1 MLKFKSVRWKN
12 LLSTGSSFTE
22 ILLDRNT
29 NTLVVGENGAGKS
42 SVLDALCFVLYG
54 KPFRKIKKDQLINS
68 INGRDVVVEIEFEIY
83 NKKYKIIRGIKPT
96 IFEIYQND
104 VLLDQD
110 AASRD
115 YQEYLEKNILRM
127 NMKSFTQ
134 IVILGS
140 SSFVPFMQLPAGI
153 RREVIEDLL
162 DIRIFSTMSVLLK
175 DRVSSNKDDIL
186 TNKNEIQNSVDILEL
201 HEKQKKKNSE
211 KKNEL
216 VIISNQRISELQ
228 FNINRANEEIAVVQ
242 SDIDNLLIDIEDES
256 KVINRI
262 SKIESLENDL
272 ESTKTKAKKTIK
284 FYEEHDNCPTCT
296 QTIDALIKSRKIEER
311 QSALDKISDAL
322 IVLGKELSETQ
333 NRYQEISKINRDIKD
348 KQYRITNAL
357 SASVLTDQREIS
369 ILQKQISDTTTDKET
384 ETDIEIHQIE
394 NRLSELRLIK
404 EQLLHKK
411 ELYELAGI
419 ILRDGG
425 IKSRIIKQY
434 IPIMNSLINK
444 YLASMDFFVKFQ
456 LNESFEETI
465 LSRHRDDFTYDS
477 FSEGEKMRI
486 DLALL
491 FTWRTIARMKNSA
504 NTNLLILD
512 EVFDASLDANGCE
525 EFLKLIHSLE
535 DANVFVISHKGTQ
548 LHDKFRSIL
557 KFEKFKNFSRISPI
571 NE

>member
-12 LLSTGSSFTE
+12 LLSTGSAFTE

-104 VLLDQD
+104 ILLDQD

-175 DRVSSNKDDIL
+175 DRISSNKDEIL

-211 KKNEL
+211 KKNEF
-216 VIISNQRISELQ
+216 IIASNERISELHL
-228 FNINRANEEIAVVQ
+228 NISRVNEEIAIVQ
-242 SDIDNLLIDIEDES
+242 SEIDKLLIDIKDES
-256 KVINRI
+256 KVIKRI
-262 SKIESLENDL
+262 SKIESLESDL

-296 QTIDALIKSRKIEER
+296 QTIDALIKSQKIEEK
-311 QSALDKISDAL
+311 QSSLDKINDAL
-322 IVLGKELSETQ
+322 ILLGKELSETQ
-333 NRYQEISKINRDIKD
+333 NRYQKISEINKNIKD
-348 KQYRITNAL
+348 KERSIVIDL
-357 SASVLTDQREIS
+357 SSSVLADQREIS
-369 ILQKQISDTTTDKET
+369 ILQKQITDTTTDKET
-384 ETDIEIHQIE
+384 DNAVEIDQIE
-394 NRLSELRLIK
+394 KRLCELKLIK

-444 YLASMDFFVKFQ
+444 YLAAMDFFVKFQ

-535 DANVFVISHKGTQ
+535 DANVFVISHKGDILQ
-548 LHDKFRSIL
+548 DKFRSTI
-557 KFEKFKNFSRISPI
+557 KFEKHKNFSRISA
-571 NE
+571 

>member
-12 LLSTGSSFTE
+12 LLSTGSAFTE

-68 INGRDVVVEIEFEIY
+68 INGREVVVEIEFEIY
-83 NKKYKIIRGIKPT
+83 SKQYKIIRGIKPT
-96 IFEIYQND
+96 IFEIYQNG

-140 SSFVPFMQLPAGI
+140 SSFVPFMQLPAGV

-175 DRVSSNKDDIL
+175 DRISGNKDNIL
-186 TNKNEIQNSVDILEL
+186 TNKNDIQNSTDILEL

-211 KKNEL
+211 KKNEIVAL
-216 VIISNQRISELQ
+216 AIDRISELQ
-228 FNINRANEEIAVVQ
+228 SNIDRVNGEITIVQNE
-242 SDIDNLLIDIEDES
+242 IDDLLISIQDES
-256 KVINRI
+256 KVIKRI
-262 SKIESLENDL
+262 SKIELLESDL

-296 QTIDALIKSRKIEER
+296 QTIDASIKSTKISEK
-311 QSALDKISDAL
+311 QSTLDKISDAL
-322 IVLGKELSETQ
+322 IVLGKELSQTQ
-333 NRYQEISKINRDIKD
+333 NRQQEISEVNRNIKG
-348 KQYRITNAL
+348 KERRITNDL
-357 SASVLTDQREIS
+357 SASVLADQREIA
-369 ILQKQISDTTTDKET
+369 ILQKQISNTTADKET
-384 ETDIEIHQIE
+384 ETDVKIDEIQK
-394 NRLSELRLIK
+394 RLDELKLTK
-404 EQLLHKK
+404 DLLLHKK

-444 YLASMDFFVKFQ
+444 YLAAMDFFVKFQ
-456 LNESFEETI
+456 LDESFEETI

-535 DANVFVISHKGTQ
+535 DANVFVISHKGDIMQ
-548 LHDKFRSIL
+548 DKFRSTI
-557 KFEKFKNFSRISPI
+557 KFEKHKNFSRISL
-571 NE
+571 

>member
-12 LLSTGSSFTE
+12 LLSTGSAFTE

-96 IFEIYQND
+96 IFEIYQNG

-175 DRVSSNKDDIL
+175 DRISGNKDDIL
-186 TNKNEIQNSVDILEL
+186 SNKNQIQNSIDILEL
-201 HEKQKKKNSE
+201 HEKQKQKNSE

-216 VIISNQRISELQ
+216 IIVSNERISELH
-228 FNINRANEEIAVVQ
+228 FNINRVNEEIAIVQ
-242 SDIDNLLIDIEDES
+242 SEIDKLLIDIKDES
-256 KVINRI
+256 KVIKRI
-262 SKIESLENDL
+262 SKIESLESDL

-296 QTIDALIKSRKIEER
+296 QTIDALIKSQKIEEK
-311 QSALDKISDAL
+311 QSSLDKINDAL
-322 IVLGKELSETQ
+322 ILLGKELSETQ
-333 NRYQEISKINRDIKD
+333 NRYQKISEINKNIKD
-348 KQYRITNAL
+348 KERSIVIDL
-357 SASVLTDQREIS
+357 SSSVLADQREIT

-384 ETDIEIHQIE
+384 ETDVEIDEIEK
-394 NRLSELRLIK
+394 RVSDLKLIK

-535 DANVFVISHKGTQ
+535 DANVFVISHKGDILQ
-548 LHDKFRSIL
+548 DKFRSTI
-557 KFEKFKNFSRISPI
+557 KFEKHKNFSRIST
-571 NE
+571 

>member
-12 LLSTGSSFTE
+12 LLSTGSAFTE

-54 KPFRKIKKDQLINS
+54 KPFRKIKKDQLLNS
-68 INGRDVVVEIEFEIY
+68 INGRELIVEIEFEIY
-83 NKKYKIIRGIKPT
+83 NKQYKIIRGIKPT

-211 KKNEL
+211 KKNEF
-216 VIISNQRISELQ
+216 IIVSNERISELQ
-228 FNINRANEEIAVVQ
+228 FNIDRVNKEIAIVQ
-242 SDIDNLLIDIEDES
+242 SEIDKLLIDIEDES

-333 NRYQEISKINRDIKD
+333 NRYQEISKINKDIKD

-535 DANVFVISHKGTQ
+535 DANVFVISHKGDILQ
-548 LHDKFRSIL
+548 DKFRSTI
-557 KFEKFKNFSRISPI
+557 KFEKHKNFSRISV
-571 NE
+571 

>member
-22 ILLDRNT
+22 ILLDRNI

-535 DANVFVISHKGTQ
+535 NANVFVISHKGDILQ
-548 LHDKFRSIL
+548 DKFRSTI
-557 KFEKFKNFSRISPI
+557 KFEKHKNFSRISL
-571 NE
+571 

>member
-1 MLKFKSVRWKN
+1 
-12 LLSTGSSFTE
+12 
-22 ILLDRNT
+22 
-29 NTLVVGENGAGKS
+29 
-42 SVLDALCFVLYG
+42 
-54 KPFRKIKKDQLINS
+54 
-68 INGRDVVVEIEFEIY
+68 
-83 NKKYKIIRGIKPT
+83 
-96 IFEIYQND
+96 
-104 VLLDQD
+104 
-110 AASRD
+110 
-115 YQEYLEKNILRM
+115 
-127 NMKSFTQ
+127 
-134 IVILGS
+134 
-140 SSFVPFMQLPAGI
+140 MQLPAGI

-175 DRVSSNKDDIL
+175 DRISNNKDEIL
-186 TNKNEIQNSVDILEL
+186 TNKSEIQNSADILEL
-201 HEKQKKKNSE
+201 HEKQKQKNSE
-211 KKNEL
+211 KKNE
-216 VIISNQRISELQ
+216 IIIVSNERISELQ
-228 FNINRANEEIAVVQ
+228 FNINRANEEIVIVQ
-242 SDIDNLLIDIEDES
+242 SEIDKLFVDIEDAS
-256 KVINRI
+256 KVIKRI
-262 SKIESLENDL
+262 SKIESLESDL

-284 FYEEHDNCPTCT
+284 FYEDNDNCPTCT
-296 QTIDALIKSRKIEER
+296 QTIDALIKSKKIEEK
-311 QSALDKISDAL
+311 QSSLVKISDAL
-322 IVLGKELSETQ
+322 VLLGKELSETQ
-333 NRYQEISKINRDIKD
+333 NRNREISEINKNIKD
-348 KQYRITNAL
+348 KERRITNDL
-357 SASVLTDQREIS
+357 STSVLADQREITV
-369 ILQKQISDTTTDKET
+369 LQKQIENTTTDKET
-384 ETDIEIHQIE
+384 GNAVEIDQAE
-394 NRLSELRLIK
+394 KRLCELKLIK

-535 DANVFVISHKGTQ
+535 DANVFVISHKGDILQ
-548 LHDKFRSIL
+548 DKFRSTI
-557 KFEKFKNFSRISPI
+557 KFEKHKNFSRISA
-571 NE
+571 

>member
-1 MLKFKSVRWKN
+1 MLKFRSVRWKN

-54 KPFRKIKKDQLINS
+54 KPFRKIKKDQLLNS
-68 INGRDVVVEIEFEIY
+68 INGRELIVEIEFEIY
-83 NKKYKIIRGIKPT
+83 NKQYKIIRGIKPT
-96 IFEIYQND
+96 IFEIYQNGI
-104 VLLDQD
+104 LLDQA

-175 DRVSSNKDDIL
+175 DRVSSNKDNIL
-186 TNKNEIQNSVDILEL
+186 INKNEIENSIDILKL

-211 KKNEL
+211 KKNEFI
-216 VIISNQRISELQ
+216 IISNERISELHS
-228 FNINRANEEIAVVQ
+228 NISRVDKEIAIVQ
-242 SDIDNLLIDIEDES
+242 SEIDKLLIDVKDES
-256 KVINRI
+256 KVIKRI
-262 SKIESLENDL
+262 SKIESLESDL
-272 ESTKTKAKKTIK
+272 ESTKIKAKKTIK

-296 QTIDALIKSRKIEER
+296 QTIDVLIKSKKIEEK
-311 QSALDKISDAL
+311 QSSLDKINDAL
-322 IVLGKELSETQ
+322 ILLAKELSETQ
-333 NRYQEISKINRDIKD
+333 NRYQEISEINKNIKG
-348 KQYRITNAL
+348 KERSITNDL
-357 SASVLTDQREIS
+357 SSSVLADQREIS
-369 ILQKQISDTTTDKET
+369 ILQKQITDTTTDKET
-384 ETDIEIHQIE
+384 DNAVEIDQIE
-394 NRLSELRLIK
+394 NRLCELRLIK
-404 EQLLHKK
+404 DQLLHKK

-419 ILRDGG
+419 ILKDGG

-477 FSEGEKMRI
+477 FSEGEKMRL

-535 DANVFVISHKGTQ
+535 DTNVFVISHKGDILQ
-548 LHDKFRSIL
+548 DKFRSTI
-557 KFEKFKNFSRISPI
+557 KFEKHKNFSRISA
-571 NE
+571 

>member
-12 LLSTGSSFTE
+12 LLSTGSAFTE

-104 VLLDQD
+104 ILLDQD

-175 DRVSSNKDDIL
+175 DRISSNKDEIL
-186 TNKNEIQNSVDILEL
+186 TNKNEIQNSADILEL
-201 HEKQKKKNSE
+201 HEKQKQKNNE
-211 KKNEL
+211 KKNE
-216 VIISNQRISELQ
+216 IIMISNERISELQ
-228 FNINRANEEIAVVQ
+228 FNINRANEEITVVQ
-242 SDIDNLLIDIEDES
+242 SEIDKLFVDIEDES
-256 KVINRI
+256 KVIKRI
-262 SKIESLENDL
+262 SKIESLESDL

-284 FYEEHDNCPTCT
+284 FYEDNDNCPTCT
-296 QTIDALIKSRKIEER
+296 QTIDVLIKSKKIEEK
-311 QSALDKISDAL
+311 QSSLDKISDAL
-322 IVLGKELSETQ
+322 ILLGKELSETQ
-333 NRYQEISKINRDIKD
+333 NRYQEISEINKDIKS
-348 KQYRITNAL
+348 KERRITNDL
-357 SASVLTDQREIS
+357 SASVLADQREITV
-369 ILQKQISDTTTDKET
+369 LQKQITDTTTDKET
-384 ETDIEIHQIE
+384 DNTVEIDQIE
-394 NRLSELRLIK
+394 KRLCELKLIK

-444 YLASMDFFVKFQ
+444 YLAAMDFFVKFQ

-535 DANVFVISHKGTQ
+535 DANVFVISHKGDILQ
-548 LHDKFRSIL
+548 DKFRSTI
-557 KFEKFKNFSRISPI
+557 KFEKHKNFSRISA
-571 NE
+571 

>member
-12 LLSTGSSFTE
+12 LLSTGSAFTE

-175 DRVSSNKDDIL
+175 DRISGNKDDIL
-186 TNKNEIQNSVDILEL
+186 SNKNQIQNSIDILEL
-201 HEKQKKKNSE
+201 HEKQKQKNSE

-216 VIISNQRISELQ
+216 IIVSNERISELH
-228 FNINRANEEIAVVQ
+228 FNINRVNEEIAIVQ
-242 SDIDNLLIDIEDES
+242 SEIDKLLIDIKDES
-256 KVINRI
+256 KVIKRI
-262 SKIESLENDL
+262 SKIESLESDL

-296 QTIDALIKSRKIEER
+296 QTIDALIKSQKIEEK
-311 QSALDKISDAL
+311 QSSLDKINDAL
-322 IVLGKELSETQ
+322 ILLGKELSETQ
-333 NRYQEISKINRDIKD
+333 NRYQKISEINKNIKD
-348 KQYRITNAL
+348 KERSIVIDL
-357 SASVLTDQREIS
+357 SSSVLADQREIT

-384 ETDIEIHQIE
+384 ETDVEIDEIEK
-394 NRLSELRLIK
+394 RVSDLKLIK

-491 FTWRTIARMKNSA
+491 FTWRTIARMKDSA

-535 DANVFVISHKGTQ
+535 DANVFVISHKGDILQ
-548 LHDKFRSIL
+548 DKFRSTI
-557 KFEKFKNFSRISPI
+557 KFEKHKNFSRIST
-571 NE
+571 

>member
-12 LLSTGSSFTE
+12 LLSTGSAFTE

-175 DRVSSNKDDIL
+175 DRISSNKDEIL
-186 TNKNEIQNSVDILEL
+186 TNKNEIQNSADILEL
-201 HEKQKKKNSE
+201 HEKQKQKNSE

-216 VIISNQRISELQ
+216 IIVSNERISELH
-228 FNINRANEEIAVVQ
+228 FNINRVNEEIAIVQ
-242 SDIDNLLIDIEDES
+242 SEIDKLLIDIKDES
-256 KVINRI
+256 KVIKRI
-262 SKIESLENDL
+262 SKIESLESDL

-296 QTIDALIKSRKIEER
+296 QTIDALIKSQKIEEK
-311 QSALDKISDAL
+311 QSSLDKINDAL
-322 IVLGKELSETQ
+322 ILLGKELSETQ
-333 NRYQEISKINRDIKD
+333 NRYQKISEINKNIKD
-348 KQYRITNAL
+348 KERSIVIDL
-357 SASVLTDQREIS
+357 SSSVLADQREIT

-384 ETDIEIHQIE
+384 ETDVEIDEIEK
-394 NRLSELRLIK
+394 RVSDLKLIK

-535 DANVFVISHKGTQ
+535 DANVFVISHKGDILQ
-548 LHDKFRSIL
+548 DKFRSTI
-557 KFEKFKNFSRISPI
+557 KFEKHKNFSRIST
-571 NE
+571 

>member
-12 LLSTGSSFTE
+12 LLSTGSAFTE

-54 KPFRKIKKDQLINS
+54 KPFRKIKKDQLLNS
-68 INGRDVVVEIEFEIY
+68 INGRDLVVEIEFEIY

-175 DRVSSNKDDIL
+175 DRISSNKEEIL
-186 TNKNEIQNSVDILEL
+186 TNKNEIQNSIDILEL
-201 HEKQKKKNSE
+201 HEKQKQKNSE
-211 KKNEL
+211 KKNE
-216 VIISNQRISELQ
+216 IIIVSNERISELH
-228 FNINRANEEIAVVQ
+228 FNISRANEEITMVQ
-242 SDIDNLLIDIEDES
+242 SEIDKLFVDIEDES
-256 KVINRI
+256 KVIKRI
-262 SKIESLENDL
+262 SKIESLESDL

-284 FYEEHDNCPTCT
+284 FYEDNDNCPTCT
-296 QTIDALIKSRKIEER
+296 QTIDALIKSKKIEEK
-311 QSALDKISDAL
+311 QSSLAKISDAL
-322 IVLGKELSETQ
+322 ILLGKELSETQ
-333 NRYQEISKINRDIKD
+333 NRNREISEINKNIKS
-348 KQYRITNAL
+348 KERRITNDL
-357 SASVLTDQREIS
+357 SASVLADQREITV
-369 ILQKQISDTTTDKET
+369 LQKQIANTTTDKET
-384 ETDIEIHQIE
+384 DNAVEIDEIEK
-394 NRLSELRLIK
+394 RLIDLRLIK
-404 EQLLHKK
+404 DQLLHRK
-411 ELYELAGI
+411 ELYELASI
-419 ILRDGG
+419 ILKDGG

-504 NTNLLILD
+504 NTNLLMLD

-535 DANVFVISHKGTQ
+535 DANVFVISHKGDILQ
-548 LHDKFRSIL
+548 DKFRSTI
-557 KFEKFKNFSRISPI
+557 KFEKHKNFSRISL
-571 NE
+571 

>member
-1 MLKFKSVRWKN
+1 
-12 LLSTGSSFTE
+12 
-22 ILLDRNT
+22 
-29 NTLVVGENGAGKS
+29 
-42 SVLDALCFVLYG
+42 
-54 KPFRKIKKDQLINS
+54 
-68 INGRDVVVEIEFEIY
+68 
-83 NKKYKIIRGIKPT
+83 
-96 IFEIYQND
+96 
-104 VLLDQD
+104 
-110 AASRD
+110 
-115 YQEYLEKNILRM
+115 
-127 NMKSFTQ
+127 
-134 IVILGS
+134 
-140 SSFVPFMQLPAGI
+140 
-153 RREVIEDLL
+153 
-162 DIRIFSTMSVLLK
+162 
-175 DRVSSNKDDIL
+175 
-186 TNKNEIQNSVDILEL
+186 LEL

-535 DANVFVISHKGTQ
+535 DANVFVISHKGDILQ
-548 LHDKFRSIL
+548 DKFRSTI
-557 KFEKFKNFSRISPI
+557 KFEKHKNFSRISL
-571 NE
+571 

>member
-1 MLKFKSVRWKN
+1 MLKFRSVRWKN

-54 KPFRKIKKDQLINS
+54 KPFRKIKKDQLLNS
-68 INGRDVVVEIEFEIY
+68 INGRELIVEIEFEIY

-477 FSEGEKMRI
+477 FSEGEKQKI

-504 NTNLLILD
+504 HTNLLILD
-512 EVFDASLDANGCE
+512 EIFDSSLDNSGTEMVMTLLNELPEGQNA
-525 EFLKLIHSLE
+525 FI
-535 DANVFVISHKGTQ
+535 ISHKGD
-548 LHDKFRSIL
+548 LLNDKFRSVI
-557 KFEKFKNFSRISPI
+557 KFMKKNNYSVIS
-571 NE
+571 N

>member
-12 LLSTGSSFTE
+12 LLSTGSAFTE

-175 DRVSSNKDDIL
+175 DRISGNKDDIL
-186 TNKNEIQNSVDILEL
+186 SNKNQIQNSIDILEL
-201 HEKQKKKNSE
+201 HEKQKQKNSE

-216 VIISNQRISELQ
+216 IIVSNERISELH
-228 FNINRANEEIAVVQ
+228 FNINRVNEEIAIVQ
-242 SDIDNLLIDIEDES
+242 SEIDKLLIDIKDES
-256 KVINRI
+256 KVIKRI
-262 SKIESLENDL
+262 SKIESLESDL

-296 QTIDALIKSRKIEER
+296 QTIDALIKSQKIEEK
-311 QSALDKISDAL
+311 QSSLDKINDAL
-322 IVLGKELSETQ
+322 ILLGKELSETQ
-333 NRYQEISKINRDIKD
+333 NRYQKISEINKNIKD
-348 KQYRITNAL
+348 KERSIVIDL
-357 SASVLTDQREIS
+357 SSSVLADQREIT

-384 ETDIEIHQIE
+384 ETDVEIDEIEK
-394 NRLSELRLIK
+394 RVSDLKLIK

-535 DANVFVISHKGTQ
+535 DANVFVISHKGDILQ
-548 LHDKFRSIL
+548 DKFRSTI
-557 KFEKFKNFSRISPI
+557 KFEKHKNFSRIST
-571 NE
+571 

>member
-12 LLSTGSSFTE
+12 LLSTGSAFTE

-104 VLLDQD
+104 ILLDQD

-175 DRVSSNKDDIL
+175 DRISSNKDEIL

-211 KKNEL
+211 KKNEF
-216 VIISNQRISELQ
+216 IIASNERISELHL
-228 FNINRANEEIAVVQ
+228 NISRVNEEIAIVQ
-242 SDIDNLLIDIEDES
+242 SEIDKLLIDIKDES
-256 KVINRI
+256 KVIKRI
-262 SKIESLENDL
+262 SKIESLESDL

-296 QTIDALIKSRKIEER
+296 QTIDALIKSQKIEEK
-311 QSALDKISDAL
+311 QSSLDKINDAL
-322 IVLGKELSETQ
+322 ILLGKELSETQ
-333 NRYQEISKINRDIKD
+333 NRYQKISEINKNIKD
-348 KQYRITNAL
+348 KERSIVIDL
-357 SASVLTDQREIS
+357 SSSVLADQREIS
-369 ILQKQISDTTTDKET
+369 ILQKQITDTTTDKET
-384 ETDIEIHQIE
+384 DNAVEIDQIE
-394 NRLSELRLIK
+394 KRLCELKLIK

-444 YLASMDFFVKFQ
+444 YLAAMDFFVKFE

-535 DANVFVISHKGTQ
+535 DANVFVISHKGDILQ
-548 LHDKFRSIL
+548 DKFRSTI
-557 KFEKFKNFSRISPI
+557 KFEKHKNFSRISA
-571 NE
+571 

>member
-12 LLSTGSSFTE
+12 LLSTGSAFTE

-54 KPFRKIKKDQLINS
+54 KPFRKIKKDQLLNS
-68 INGRDVVVEIEFEIY
+68 INGRDLVVEIQFEIY

-175 DRVSSNKDDIL
+175 DRISSNKDEIL
-186 TNKNEIQNSVDILEL
+186 TNKNAVQNSIDILEL
-201 HEKQKKKNSE
+201 HEKQKQKNSE

-216 VIISNQRISELQ
+216 INIANERISELH
-228 FNINRANEEIAVVQ
+228 FNITRVNEEIVVVQ
-242 SDIDNLLIDIEDES
+242 SEIDKLFLDIEDES
-256 KVINRI
+256 KVVKRI
-262 SKIESLENDL
+262 SKIESLESDL

-284 FYEEHDNCPTCT
+284 FYEDNDNCPTCT
-296 QTIDALIKSRKIEER
+296 QTIDALIKSKKIEEK
-311 QSALDKISDAL
+311 QSSLAKISDAL
-322 IVLGKELSETQ
+322 ILLGKELSETQ
-333 NRYQEISKINRDIKD
+333 NRNHEISEVNKNIKG
-348 KQYRITNAL
+348 KERRITNDL
-357 SASVLTDQREIS
+357 SASVLADQREIT

-384 ETDIEIHQIE
+384 DNAVEIDEIEK
-394 NRLSELRLIK
+394 RLIDLRLIK
-404 EQLLHKK
+404 DQLLHRK
-411 ELYELAGI
+411 ELYELASI
-419 ILRDGG
+419 ILKDGG

-535 DANVFVISHKGTQ
+535 DANVFVISHKGDILQ
-548 LHDKFRSIL
+548 DKFRSTI
-557 KFEKFKNFSRISPI
+557 KFEKHKNFSRISVV
-571 NE
+571 

>member
-477 FSEGEKMRI
+477 FSEGEKQKI

-504 NTNLLILD
+504 HTNLLILD
-512 EVFDASLDANGCE
+512 EIFDSSLDNSGTEMVMTLLNELPEGQNA
-525 EFLKLIHSLE
+525 FI
-535 DANVFVISHKGTQ
+535 ISHKGD
-548 LHDKFRSIL
+548 LLNDKFRSVI
-557 KFEKFKNFSRISPI
+557 KFMKKNNYSVIS
-571 NE
+571 N

>member
-12 LLSTGSSFTE
+12 LLSTGSAFTE

-175 DRVSSNKDDIL
+175 DRISGNKDDIL
-186 TNKNEIQNSVDILEL
+186 SNKNQIQNSIDILEL
-201 HEKQKKKNSE
+201 HEKQKQKNSE

-216 VIISNQRISELQ
+216 IIVSNERISELH
-228 FNINRANEEIAVVQ
+228 FNINRVNEEIAIVQ
-242 SDIDNLLIDIEDES
+242 NEIDKLLIDIKDES
-256 KVINRI
+256 KVIKRI
-262 SKIESLENDL
+262 SKIESLESDL

-296 QTIDALIKSRKIEER
+296 QTIDALIKSQKIEEK
-311 QSALDKISDAL
+311 QSSLDKINDAL
-322 IVLGKELSETQ
+322 ILLGKELSETQ
-333 NRYQEISKINRDIKD
+333 NRYQKISEINKNIKD
-348 KQYRITNAL
+348 KERSIVIDL
-357 SASVLTDQREIS
+357 SSSVLADQREIT

-384 ETDIEIHQIE
+384 ETDVEIDEIEK
-394 NRLSELRLIK
+394 RVSDLKLIK

-535 DANVFVISHKGTQ
+535 DANVFVISHKGDILQ
-548 LHDKFRSIL
+548 DKFRSTI
-557 KFEKFKNFSRISPI
+557 KFEKHKNFSRIST
-571 NE
+571 

>member
-12 LLSTGSSFTE
+12 LLSTGSAFTE

-175 DRVSSNKDDIL
+175 DRISNNKDEIL
-186 TNKNEIQNSVDILEL
+186 TNKSEIQNSADILEL
-201 HEKQKKKNSE
+201 HEKQKQKNSE
-211 KKNEL
+211 KKNE
-216 VIISNQRISELQ
+216 IIIVSNERISELQ
-228 FNINRANEEIAVVQ
+228 FNINRANEEIVIVQ
-242 SDIDNLLIDIEDES
+242 SEIDKLFVDIEDAS
-256 KVINRI
+256 KVIKRI
-262 SKIESLENDL
+262 SKIESLESDL

-284 FYEEHDNCPTCT
+284 FYEDNDNCPTCT
-296 QTIDALIKSRKIEER
+296 QTIDALIKSKKIEEK
-311 QSALDKISDAL
+311 QSSLVKISDAL
-322 IVLGKELSETQ
+322 VLLGKELSETQ
-333 NRYQEISKINRDIKD
+333 NRNREISEINKNIKD
-348 KQYRITNAL
+348 KERRITNDL
-357 SASVLTDQREIS
+357 SASVLADQREITV
-369 ILQKQISDTTTDKET
+369 LQKQIENTTTDKET
-384 ETDIEIHQIE
+384 GNAVEIDQAE
-394 NRLSELRLIK
+394 KRLCELKLIK

-535 DANVFVISHKGTQ
+535 DANVFVISHKGDILQ
-548 LHDKFRSIL
+548 DKFRSTI
-557 KFEKFKNFSRISPI
+557 KFEKHKNFSRISA
-571 NE
+571 

>member
-1 MLKFKSVRWKN
+1 MLKFRSVRWKN

-54 KPFRKIKKDQLINS
+54 KPFRKIKKDQLLNS
-68 INGRDVVVEIEFEIY
+68 INGRELIVEIEFEIY
-83 NKKYKIIRGIKPT
+83 NKQYKIIRGIKPT

-186 TNKNEIQNSVDILEL
+186 TNKNEIQNSIDILEL

-211 KKNEL
+211 KINEII
-216 VIISNQRISELQ
+216 IISNQRISELQ
-228 FNINRANEEIAVVQ
+228 FNINRANEEIAIVQ
-242 SDIDNLLIDIEDES
+242 SDIDNLLIDIADES

-369 ILQKQISDTTTDKET
+369 ILQKQISDTTVDKET

-425 IKSRIIKQY
+425 IKSRIIKHY

-535 DANVFVISHKGTQ
+535 DANVFVISHKGDILQ
-548 LHDKFRSIL
+548 DKFRSTI
-557 KFEKFKNFSRISPI
+557 KFEKHKNFSRISV
-571 NE
+571 

>member
-22 ILLDRNT
+22 ILLDRNI

-54 KPFRKIKKDQLINS
+54 KPFRKIKKDQLLNS
-68 INGRDVVVEIEFEIY
+68 INGRELIVEIEFEIY

-477 FSEGEKMRI
+477 FSEGEKQKI

-504 NTNLLILD
+504 HTNLLILD
-512 EVFDASLDANGCE
+512 EIFDSSLDNSGTEMVMTLLNELPEGQNA
-525 EFLKLIHSLE
+525 FI
-535 DANVFVISHKGTQ
+535 ISHKGD
-548 LHDKFRSIL
+548 LLNDKFRSVI
-557 KFEKFKNFSRISPI
+557 KFMKKNNYSVIS
-571 NE
+571 N

>member
-1 MLKFKSVRWKN
+1 
-12 LLSTGSSFTE
+12 
-22 ILLDRNT
+22 
-29 NTLVVGENGAGKS
+29 
-42 SVLDALCFVLYG
+42 
-54 KPFRKIKKDQLINS
+54 
-68 INGRDVVVEIEFEIY
+68 
-83 NKKYKIIRGIKPT
+83 
-96 IFEIYQND
+96 
-104 VLLDQD
+104 
-110 AASRD
+110 
-115 YQEYLEKNILRM
+115 
-127 NMKSFTQ
+127 
-134 IVILGS
+134 
-140 SSFVPFMQLPAGI
+140 MQLPAGI

-333 NRYQEISKINRDIKD
+333 NRYQEISKINKDIKD

-477 FSEGEKMRI
+477 FSEGEKQKI

-504 NTNLLILD
+504 HTNLLILD
-512 EVFDASLDANGCE
+512 EIFDSSLDNSGTEMVMTLLNELPEGQNA
-525 EFLKLIHSLE
+525 FI
-535 DANVFVISHKGTQ
+535 ISHKGD
-548 LHDKFRSIL
+548 LLNDKFRSVI
-557 KFEKFKNFSRISPI
+557 KFMKKNNYSVIS
-571 NE
+571 N

>member
-1 MLKFKSVRWKN
+1 MLKFRSVRWKN

-54 KPFRKIKKDQLINS
+54 KPFRKIKKDQLLNS
-68 INGRDVVVEIEFEIY
+68 INGRELIVEIEFEIY
-83 NKKYKIIRGIKPT
+83 NKQYKIIRGIKPT

-186 TNKNEIQNSVDILEL
+186 TNKNEIQNSIDILEL

-211 KKNEL
+211 KINEI

-228 FNINRANEEIAVVQ
+228 FNINRANKEIAIVQ
-242 SDIDNLLIDIEDES
+242 SDIDNLLIDIADES

-535 DANVFVISHKGTQ
+535 DANVFVISHKGDILQ
-548 LHDKFRSIL
+548 DKFRSTI
-557 KFEKFKNFSRISPI
+557 KFEKHKNFSRISV
-571 NE
+571 

>member
-535 DANVFVISHKGTQ
+535 DANVFVISHKGDILQ
-548 LHDKFRSIL
+548 DKFRSTI
-557 KFEKFKNFSRISPI
+557 KFEKHKNFSRISL
-571 NE
+571 

>member
-12 LLSTGSSFTE
+12 LLSTGSAFTE

-54 KPFRKIKKDQLINS
+54 KPFRKIKKDQLLNS
-68 INGRDVVVEIEFEIY
+68 INGRDLVVEIQFEIY

-96 IFEIYQND
+96 IFEIYQNG

-175 DRVSSNKDDIL
+175 DRISSNKDEIL
-186 TNKNEIQNSVDILEL
+186 TNKNAVQNSIDILEL
-201 HEKQKKKNSE
+201 HEKQKQKNSE

-216 VIISNQRISELQ
+216 INIANERISELH
-228 FNINRANEEIAVVQ
+228 FNITRVNEEIVVVQ
-242 SDIDNLLIDIEDES
+242 SEIDKLFLDIEDES
-256 KVINRI
+256 KVVKRI
-262 SKIESLENDL
+262 SKIESLESDL

-284 FYEEHDNCPTCT
+284 FYEDNDNCPTCT
-296 QTIDALIKSRKIEER
+296 QTIDALIKSKKIEEK
-311 QSALDKISDAL
+311 QSSLAKISDAL
-322 IVLGKELSETQ
+322 ILLGKELSETQ
-333 NRYQEISKINRDIKD
+333 NRNHEISEVNKNIKG
-348 KQYRITNAL
+348 KERRITNDL
-357 SASVLTDQREIS
+357 SASVLADQREIT

-384 ETDIEIHQIE
+384 DNAVEIDEIEK
-394 NRLSELRLIK
+394 RLIDLRLIK
-404 EQLLHKK
+404 DQLLHRK
-411 ELYELAGI
+411 ELYELASI
-419 ILRDGG
+419 ILKDGG

-535 DANVFVISHKGTQ
+535 DANVFVISHKGDILQ
-548 LHDKFRSIL
+548 DKFRSTI
-557 KFEKFKNFSRISPI
+557 KFEKHKNFSRISVV
-571 NE
+571 

>member
-1 MLKFKSVRWKN
+1 MLKFRSVRWKN

-477 FSEGEKMRI
+477 FSEGEKQKI

-504 NTNLLILD
+504 HTNLLILD
-512 EVFDASLDANGCE
+512 EIFDSSLDNSGTEMVMTLLNELPEGQNA
-525 EFLKLIHSLE
+525 FI
-535 DANVFVISHKGTQ
+535 ISHKGD
-548 LHDKFRSIL
+548 LLNDKFRSVI
-557 KFEKFKNFSRISPI
+557 KFMKKNNYSVIS
-571 NE
+571 N

>member
-1 MLKFKSVRWKN
+1 
-12 LLSTGSSFTE
+12 
-22 ILLDRNT
+22 
-29 NTLVVGENGAGKS
+29 
-42 SVLDALCFVLYG
+42 
-54 KPFRKIKKDQLINS
+54 
-68 INGRDVVVEIEFEIY
+68 
-83 NKKYKIIRGIKPT
+83 
-96 IFEIYQND
+96 
-104 VLLDQD
+104 
-110 AASRD
+110 
-115 YQEYLEKNILRM
+115 
-127 NMKSFTQ
+127 
-134 IVILGS
+134 
-140 SSFVPFMQLPAGI
+140 
-153 RREVIEDLL
+153 
-162 DIRIFSTMSVLLK
+162 MSVLLK

-186 TNKNEIQNSVDILEL
+186 TNKNEIQNSIDILEL

-211 KKNEL
+211 KINEII
-216 VIISNQRISELQ
+216 IISNQRISELQ
-228 FNINRANEEIAVVQ
+228 FNINRANKEITIVQ
-242 SDIDNLLIDIEDES
+242 SDIDNLLIDIADES

-369 ILQKQISDTTTDKET
+369 ILQKQISDTTTDKEA

-394 NRLSELRLIK
+394 NRLRELRLIK

-535 DANVFVISHKGTQ
+535 DANVFVISHKGDIMQ
-548 LHDKFRSIL
+548 DKFRSTI
-557 KFEKFKNFSRISPI
+557 KFEKHKNFSRISL
-571 NE
+571 

>member
-12 LLSTGSSFTE
+12 LLSTGSAFTE

-54 KPFRKIKKDQLINS
+54 KPFRKIKKDQLLNS
-68 INGRDVVVEIEFEIY
+68 INGRDLVVEIQFEIY

-96 IFEIYQND
+96 IFEIYQNG

-175 DRVSSNKDDIL
+175 DRISGNKDDIL
-186 TNKNEIQNSVDILEL
+186 SNKNQIQNSIDILEL
-201 HEKQKKKNSE
+201 HEKQKQKNSE

-216 VIISNQRISELQ
+216 IIVSNERISELH
-228 FNINRANEEIAVVQ
+228 FNINRVNEEIAIVQ
-242 SDIDNLLIDIEDES
+242 SEIDKLLIDIKDES
-256 KVINRI
+256 KVIKRI
-262 SKIESLENDL
+262 SKIESLESDL

-296 QTIDALIKSRKIEER
+296 QTIDALIKSQKIEEK
-311 QSALDKISDAL
+311 QSSLDKINDAL
-322 IVLGKELSETQ
+322 ILLGKELSETQ
-333 NRYQEISKINRDIKD
+333 NRYQKISEINKNIKD
-348 KQYRITNAL
+348 KERSIVIDL
-357 SASVLTDQREIS
+357 SSSVLADQREIT

-384 ETDIEIHQIE
+384 ETDVEIDEIEK
-394 NRLSELRLIK
+394 RVSDLKLIK

-535 DANVFVISHKGTQ
+535 DANVFVISHKGDILQ
-548 LHDKFRSIL
+548 DKFRSTI
-557 KFEKFKNFSRISPI
+557 KFEKHKNFSRIST
-571 NE
+571 

>member
-12 LLSTGSSFTE
+12 LLSTGSAFTE

-96 IFEIYQND
+96 IFEIYQNG

-140 SSFVPFMQLPAGI
+140 SSFVPFMQLPAGV

-175 DRVSSNKDDIL
+175 DRISGNKDNIL
-186 TNKNEIQNSVDILEL
+186 TNKNDIQNSTEILEL

-211 KKNEL
+211 KKNEIVAL
-216 VIISNQRISELQ
+216 AIDRISELQ
-228 FNINRANEEIAVVQ
+228 SNVDRVNGEITIVQNE
-242 SDIDNLLIDIEDES
+242 IDELLISIQDES
-256 KVINRI
+256 KVIKRI
-262 SKIESLENDL
+262 SKIELLESDL

-296 QTIDALIKSRKIEER
+296 QTIDTSIKSIKISEK
-311 QSALDKISDAL
+311 QSTLDKISDAL

-333 NRYQEISKINRDIKD
+333 NRQQEISEVNRNIKG
-348 KQYRITNAL
+348 KERRITNDL
-357 SASVLTDQREIS
+357 SASVLADQREID
-369 ILQKQISDTTTDKET
+369 ILQKQISDTTSDKET
-384 ETDIEIHQIE
+384 ETDVEIDEIQK
-394 NRLSELRLIK
+394 RLDELKLTK
-404 EQLLHKK
+404 DLLLHKK

-444 YLASMDFFVKFQ
+444 YLAAMDFFVKFQ
-456 LNESFEETI
+456 LDESFEETI

-535 DANVFVISHKGTQ
+535 DANVFVISHKGDIMQ
-548 LHDKFRSIL
+548 DKFRSTI
-557 KFEKFKNFSRISPI
+557 KFEKHKNFSRISL
-571 NE
+571 

>member
-12 LLSTGSSFTE
+12 LLSTGSAFTE
-22 ILLDRNT
+22 ILLDKNT

-42 SVLDALCFVLYG
+42 TVLDALCFVLYG

-68 INGRDVVVEIEFEIY
+68 INGRDVVAEIEFEIY

-104 VLLDQD
+104 ILLDQD

-186 TNKNEIQNSVDILEL
+186 SNKNQIQNSIEILEL
-201 HEKQKKKNSE
+201 HEKQKQKNSE

-216 VIISNQRISELQ
+216 IIVSNERISELH
-228 FNINRANEEIAVVQ
+228 FNINRVNEEIALVQ
-242 SDIDNLLIDIEDES
+242 SEIDKLLIDIKDES
-256 KVINRI
+256 KVIKRI
-262 SKIESLENDL
+262 SKIESLESDL

-296 QTIDALIKSRKIEER
+296 QTIDALIKSQKIEEK
-311 QSALDKISDAL
+311 QSSLDKINDAL
-322 IVLGKELSETQ
+322 ILLGKELSETQ
-333 NRYQEISKINRDIKD
+333 NRYQKISEINKNIKD
-348 KQYRITNAL
+348 KERSIVIDL
-357 SASVLTDQREIS
+357 SSSVLADQREIT

-384 ETDIEIHQIE
+384 ETDVEIDEIEK
-394 NRLSELRLIK
+394 RVSDLKLIK

-535 DANVFVISHKGTQ
+535 DANVFVISHKGDILQ
-548 LHDKFRSIL
+548 DKFRSTI
-557 KFEKFKNFSRISPI
+557 KFEKHKNFSRIST
-571 NE
+571 

>member
-1 MLKFKSVRWKN
+1 MLKFRSVRWKN

-54 KPFRKIKKDQLINS
+54 KPFRKIKKDQLLNS
-68 INGRDVVVEIEFEIY
+68 INGRELIVEIEFEIY

-186 TNKNEIQNSVDILEL
+186 TNKNEIQNSIDILEL

-211 KKNEL
+211 KINEII
-216 VIISNQRISELQ
+216 IISNQRISELQ
-228 FNINRANEEIAVVQ
+228 FNINRANEEIAIVQ

-369 ILQKQISDTTTDKET
+369 ILQKQISDTTADKET

-535 DANVFVISHKGTQ
+535 DANVFVISHKGDILQ
-548 LHDKFRSIL
+548 DKFRSTI
-557 KFEKFKNFSRISPI
+557 KFEKHKNFSRISV
-571 NE
+571 